1 LTTRT
6 AEGLGANASH
16 SVLCTEHSR
25 PAKPIAEVVV
35 EGSASSLPPSALLF
49 RQTPRLRSKAA
60 WHVSR
65 SPSAPLCSP
74 KYLAP
79 AFKGVV
85 EQSLP
90 SSISRSPLSRLD
102 SGKPDATPPCAV
114 KVEQQ
119 RRSSGEP
126 VEHWIRG
133 LSGILASGAS
143 RSRCSPGEGCNGPE
157 GWVTRLFIEARQQLR
172 PPFPSA
178 LHPSLPLSSP
188 NPPRIAMP
196 RRFRSRSTTSSTPT
210 VASDKKDLEASRPGE
225 VQLVT
230 VEEGDEEIV
239 QDDVFGKQGGKD
251 TINYRQVGWKSMA
264 AIMTSAFSSLF
275 TLLRLVL
282 TCFSA
287 LLTQFS
293 FTESHIGPFPR
304 FHPLLRLFTDPY
316 HCLT

>member
-1 LTTRT
+1 MMRKRRRRRLTTRT

-133 LSGILASGAS
+133 LSGILDGSQGYLSKLGSSCGRPFPLLSILLSPFLLQILLESPCPAASEAVLPPLPPLP
-143 RSRCSPGEGCNGPE
+143 SPLIRR
-157 GWVTRLFIEARQQLR
+157 TLR
-172 PPFPSA
+172 P
-178 LHPSLPLSSP
+178 
-188 NPPRIAMP
+188 
-196 RRFRSRSTTSSTPT
+196 
-210 VASDKKDLEASRPGE
+210 VAR
-225 VQLVT
+225 
-230 VEEGDEEIV
+230 
-239 QDDVFGKQGGKD
+239 GK
-251 TINYRQVGWKSMA
+251 
-264 AIMTSAFSSLF
+264 FSSL
-275 TLLRLVL
+275 RLKKG
-282 TCFSA
+282 T
-287 LLTQFS
+287 
-293 FTESHIGPFPR
+293 R
-304 FHPLLRLFTDPY
+304 RLFRTMFSVSREGKT
-316 HCLT
+316 LSTTVK